1 MTETSSGETP
11 AGVGREAAPEPEPD
25 ATNARYGPLHPVRFT
40 KNRPLQALVAA
51 YAVVWTWSAIGPK
64 YPRDWLLENL
74 LVFAFV
80 ALLAATYRRFQFSNV
95 SYGLFALFLALHA
108 YGAHSTYAE
117 TPFGF
122 WLKEHLGLDRNPY
135 DRIVHFAF
143 GLLLTYP
150 MRELGL
156 RRMHLRGLYSWS
168 VPFLVILALS
178 ADYELVESWVA
189 RIVSPELG
197 DAYLGT
203 QGDIWDAHKDMA
215 LAMLGAIIAMGV
227 TAAVNYKCQR
237 DFARD
242 WSESWKVRAENR
254 DFLA

>member
-1 MTETSSGETP
+1 MTGTSSGLE
-11 AGVGREAAPEPEPD
+11 ARERKGDDARNGRNERDGRNGAEAL
-25 ATNARYGPLHPVRFT
+25 GPVPFLR
-40 KNRPLQALVAA
+40 NRPLQLITAA
-51 YAVVWTWSAIGPK
+51 YAVVWIWTAIDPK
-64 YPRDWLLENL
+64 YPSDWLLENL

-80 ALLAATYRRFQFSNV
+80 ALLLATYRRFQFSNL
-95 SYGLFALFLALHA
+95 SYGLMAVFLSLHA

-122 WLKEHLGLDRNPY
+122 WLKDALGLARNHY

-156 RRMHLRGLYSWS
+156 RRMHLRGAWSWW
-168 VPFLVILALS
+168 VPFLIMLALS
-178 ADYELVESWVA
+178 ADYEVVESWVA

-203 QGDIWDAHKDMA
+203 QGDIWDAQKDTNAAQVGSLIA
-215 LAMLGAIIAMGV
+215 LVIAWAWGKV
-227 TAAVNYKCQR
+227 TGREAWR
-237 DFARD
+237 G
-242 WSESWKVRAENR
+242 
-254 DFLA
+254 